1 MRNKKFYFIP
11 ALLLLV
17 PVSVFFTQCTKT
29 TTKTITNT
37 NYIPTPAN
45 GFFNAQLSPSST
57 TITYGTN
64 TTTLK
69 FALTIDTAVN
79 ISGQTFTIDLVSGDT
94 RKAQDSILQFYSQPG
109 SAQQS
114 SDTIN
119 NGLKT
124 LQGAFFPAFLVSKKA
139 GPFDSLL
146 YIARNIAQQQPLV
159 ITILISSINSSGE
172 VNAQQTLSYTINP
185 PIPFSV
191 KLLSTLSLSANPG
204 FWYPGFRNDNLGQDT
219 LSIYDPAT
227 GSVGLISSGALTR
240 ISIDTLGFAGQTPFT
255 ISVNN
260 SNGDSLT
267 QVYNL
272 DPELNYPPIA
282 DRIDTLVYN
291 SNNPKYASAYI
302 NNARIGVN
310 TADTL
315 SYLATTKTGTIAQS
329 LIITNAQGQSQVV
342 NLANL
347 IVVPKVQ

>member
-17 PVSVFFTQCTKT
+17 SVSIFFTQCTKT
-29 TTKTITNT
+29 TTNT

-69 FALTIDTAVN
+69 FALTIDTAAN
-79 ISGQTFTIDLVSGDT
+79 ASAQTFVVSLVSGDT
-94 RKAQDSILQFYSQPG
+94 RKTQDSILQLYYQPG

-114 SDTIN
+114 SDTIT
-119 NGLKT
+119 NGLNN
-124 LQGAFFPAFLVSKKA
+124 LQDAFFPASLVSKKT

-146 YIARNIAQQQPLV
+146 YIARNINSLAQQQPLV
-159 ITILISSINSSGE
+159 ITILIISINSLGE

-191 KLLSTLSLSANPG
+191 KLLSTPSFLNTPG
-204 FWYPGFRNDNLGQDT
+204 FWYPGLRNDNLGQDT
-219 LSIYDPAT
+219 LSIYDQTTGAT
-227 GSVGLISSGALTR
+227 GLITSGALTR

-272 DPELNYPPIA
+272 AVGFNYPPIA

-291 SNNPKYASAYI
+291 SSNPKYASAYI

-315 SYLATTKTGTIAQS
+315 SYFATTKTGTIAQS

-347 IVVPKVQ
+347 IVVPKGQ